1 MYHFKEGPLHHHTD
15 TPLCDPE
22 TGEVLELQDM
32 APWTLAAATP
42 MITPHQAREARAV
55 AAKARH
61 EEAVAAAARAAEE
74 EQAAAALAQQRADR
88 LAARRA
94 RRLAKLE
101 PVVPPLSDQEVA
113 RLTPGQLS
121 RVLVERKF
129 MAHRKAMTEM
139 LEARGD
145 DYERVLIAKH
155 RLTSQVFELSELR
168 DKHQA
173 HLMTLV
179 ALEHKE
185 EARRAREARKAA
197 VHPDAA
203 TWVALRHSRERK
215 AAELCITRVKHDNE
229 IALVARMKK
238 LGLAL

>member
-1 MYHFKEGPLHHHTD
+1 M
-15 TPLCDPE
+15 
-22 TGEVLELQDM
+22 V
-32 APWTLAAATP
+32 
-42 MITPHQAREARAV
+42 TPHQAREARAI
-55 AAKARH
+55 AAKASH
-61 EEAVAAAARAAEE
+61 EEAVAAAAKAADDARAA
-74 EQAAAALAQQRADR
+74 AVLAQQRADR

-101 PVVPPLSDQEVA
+101 PIVPPLTDHEVA
-113 RLTPGQLS
+113 QMTPGQLS
-121 RVLVERKF
+121 RVLVERKYT
-129 MAHRKAMTEM
+129 AHRKAMSKM

-145 DYERVLIAKH
+145 DHEKVLIAKH

-197 VHPDAA
+197 VHSDAA
-203 TWVALRHSRERK
+203 AWVAVRHSRERK
-215 AAELCITRVKHDNE
+215 AAELTITRVKHDNE
-229 IALVARMKK
+229 IALIARMKK
-238 LGLAL
+238 HGLAL